1 MIARE
6 ILSCETTVSM
16 YAKELV
22 IFVLKINDTCRH

>member
-22 IFVLKINDTCRH
+22 KRQLIFVIK